1 MGGRVIIFGQSI
13 IFMNKIRSLRTGLGL
28 SQDELAER
36 TGLSLRTIQRIEN
49 GETMPRGDSLRRLC
63 QALGV
68 AMDVLKEDNTP
79 AVNDRKASPV
89 KDLEENRGFLVM
101 MNLSALAF
109 LLPWPGLGIAVP
121 LALWL
126 IYRDKIA
133 DVRAMGRRIVNF
145 QITWLLVKG
154 MVYGSIFLVE
164 FSHYHIPGVTYI
176 HFILFIYILDAF
188 NINCI
193 VVNAIRVNKKKATN
207 YAPAIGFLAS

>member
-1 MGGRVIIFGQSI
+1 
-13 IFMNKIRSLRTGLGL
+13 MNKIRSLRTGLGL
-28 SQDELAER
+28 SQEELAEK
-36 TGLSLRTIQRIEN
+36 TGLSLRTIQRIES
-49 GETMPRGDSLRRLC
+49 GETKPRGDSLRRLC

-68 AMDVLKEDNTP
+68 TMDVFMDDKTSEGHDQEVRT
-79 AVNDRKASPV
+79 VNDPDAHPV
-89 KDLEENRGFLVM
+89 KSLEENRGFLVM

-109 LLPWPGLGIAVP
+109 MMPWPGLGIAAP
-121 LALWL
+121 LVLWL
-126 IYRDKIA
+126 IYRDKIE

-154 MVYGSIFLVE
+154 MIYGSIFLVE

-207 YAPAIGFLAS
+207 YAPAIGFLPS